1 MKPGSKLILLGTAT
15 IATLLALASMFVA
28 PMPRVVAQEWT
39 VVAIDPNNNSYSYA
53 EHGPGEPIPGY
64 IDTRT
69 GLWFAGP
76 TPSSVQPPR
85 NDGLQ
90 VQQPQPQASSSGGG
104 GLSKLCS
111 SVFVL
116 PGGLIAGALAL
127 AKKRLRR

>member
-1 MKPGSKLILLGTAT
+1 MNFGSKVVLIGTGAVAILLV
-15 IATLLALASMFVA
+15 LASIFVT
-28 PMPRVVAQEWT
+28 PMPHVVAQEWT

-69 GLWFAGP
+69 GQWHAGP
-76 TPSSVQPPR
+76 TPSSIQPPR

-90 VQQPQPQASSSGGG
+90 VQQPQTSSSGG

-111 SVFVL
+111 SVFVV
-116 PGGLIAGALAL
+116 PGGLVAGALAL

>member
-1 MKPGSKLILLGTAT
+1 MKPGSRIVLIGTGAVALLL
-15 IATLLALASMFVA
+15 TLVSMFVA

-39 VVAIDPNNNSYSYA
+39 VVSINPDSSSYSYS

-69 GLWFAGP
+69 GQWHAGP

-90 VQQPQPQASSSGGG
+90 VQQPQPQASGSGLA
-104 GLSKLCS
+104 GLCNSII
-111 SVFVL
+111 VI
-116 PGGLIAGALAL
+116 PGGLVAGTLAL
-127 AKKRLRR
+127 AKKRLRRR